1 MPPER
6 TTVQSPTGPVAFLPA
21 DAAGFHGGIEF
32 ASTLQAARADH
43 LTAIPHR
50 ILHCSWLI

>member
-1 MPPER
+1 M
-6 TTVQSPTGPVAFLPA
+6 Q
-21 DAAGFHGGIEF
+21 FHGGVEF
-32 ASTLQAARADH
+32 SATCEAARADH